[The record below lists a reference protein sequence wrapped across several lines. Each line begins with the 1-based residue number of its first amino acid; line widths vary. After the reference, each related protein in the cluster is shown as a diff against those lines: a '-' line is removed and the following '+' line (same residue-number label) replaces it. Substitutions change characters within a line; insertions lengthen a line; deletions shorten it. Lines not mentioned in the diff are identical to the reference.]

1 MYLVYN
7 CPLFHF
13 NYLRTLSSHVPCNT
27 HNPPQ
32 LHVLLL
38 IFIFFSFKPPNRII
52 AAPNEHR
59 YRANLWQMGSLPGT
73 ILLMKTDFPS
83 PSSYRLLIVPQ
94 LRMGSH
100 ELLPSPCWNALCIYE
115 VLYGQLYNAYIQ
127 IQPCTTGMNAIAIP
141 CPEDTVSF
149 LSSPNLELTVFLSL
163 VHILWVM
170 GEEGGSVTLM
180 SQLWLSTPQILSL
193 CILTSHVLITVYWK
207 MKVL

>member
-13 NYLRTLSSHVPCNT
+13 NYLRTLSSHVPRHT

-32 LHVLLL
+32 LHVLFV

-59 YRANLWQMGSLPGT
+59 CRANLWQMGSLPGT
-73 ILLMKTDFPS
+73 ILLKKTDSPS
-83 PSSYRLLIVPQ
+83 PRSYRLLIVPQ

-163 VHILWVM
+163 IHIL
-170 GEEGGSVTLM
+170 
-180 SQLWLSTPQILSL
+180 
-193 CILTSHVLITVYWK
+193 
-207 MKVL
+207 